1 MFGCG
6 RTGVHFSRVDKHDAS
21 DRRYVL
27 TSTIGKLLRAL
38 FNDSYHIALM
48 RMGSKGVRDIGR
60 MEQFK
65 ITQRGVMPEF
75 DMLMGTHGS
84 HVSLSPGSVD
94 RFSRKVTPPALVQI
108 SKGKVNKHIKP
119 HHAAQFTRTQA
130 VLLRLHEPPDSAR
143 RR

>member
-1 MFGCG
+1 M
-6 RTGVHFSRVDKHDAS
+6 HFSRIDKHDAS
-21 DRRYVL
+21 GRRYML

-65 ITQRGVMPEF
+65 ITQRGVVPEF

-84 HVSLSPGSVD
+84 HVSLSPGSVY
-94 RFSRKVTPPALVQI
+94 RFSR
-108 SKGKVNKHIKP
+108 
-119 HHAAQFTRTQA
+119 
-130 VLLRLHEPPDSAR
+130 
-143 RR
+143 

>member
-1 MFGCG
+1 M
-6 RTGVHFSRVDKHDAS
+6 HLSRIDKHNAS
-21 DRRYVL
+21 DRCYVL
-27 TSTIGKLLRAL
+27 TSTIGKLLCAL
-38 FNDSYHIALM
+38 FNDSYHITFVCV
-48 RMGSKGVRDIGR
+48 GSKGVRDIGR

-65 ITQRGVMPEF
+65 ITQRGVVPEF

-94 RFSRKVTPPALVQI
+94 RFSRKVTTPALVQI

-119 HHAAQFTRTQA
+119 HHVAQFTRPQA
-130 VLLRLHEPPDSAR
+130 VLPRVQEPPGSAR

>member
-1 MFGCG
+1 M
-6 RTGVHFSRVDKHDAS
+6 HFSRVDKHDAS

-94 RFSRKVTPPALVQI
+94 RFSRKVTTPALVQT

-119 HHAAQFTRTQA
+119 QQIAQFTRPRA
-130 VLLRLHEPPDSAR
+130 VLPRVQEPPGSAR